1 MPDIPAWKLCT
12 NSKWSFLESVEH
24 LGIGHVFIRNGSCP
38 KTKFRLWYTVQGASI
53 ASMDFRSIIMMR
65 RTNVFWKREK
75 IVLASWHRKKWPLLV
90 IISMYEQT
98 DPAYFVSHLL
108 SCIWWPICWSS
119 KGLSI
124 DSLGTGMLC
133 RFGPKSDISIMKI
146 SFYQRKEEPHKTLHC
161 FSDSKL

>member
-1 MPDIPAWKLCT
+1 MMTTLEDDIAIPVFVPWCSSSLFTQLRVIRAAL
-12 NSKWSFLESVEH
+12 H
-24 LGIGHVFIRNGSCP
+24 L
-38 KTKFRLWYTVQGASI
+38 LLDQGASI